1 MKEELEAA
9 QLETLYHILSTEA
22 NPINEQNILASPG
35 LWKYKRPLTIAQLL
49 TKLNSVG
56 QVILLQSK
64 QYN

>member
-35 LWKYKRPLTIAQLL
+35 LWKYKRPLTLAPLL
-49 TKLNSVG
+49 TKLNFAG
-56 QVILLQSK
+56 PVILLGSQ
-64 QYN
+64 